1 MNTFQLECFLT
12 VAETL
17 NFVKAAQI
25 LNITQPAVTKS
36 IKSLENELNVRL
48 FNRSTR
54 NVELTKEGKLLVSD
68 AKIIIQ
74 TSNRAKKKLSSAGNT
89 LSLTIG
95 IRLQSQI
102 RLLAEPLKALLK
114 KYKNCC
120 PTFQFNTTSTL
131 FHLLHDDQV
140 DIVLDIETKNTG
152 CDNIIF
158 EPLLEE
164 RIFLLCTPKFPL
176 YYRKTV
182 TIEEIRTLDQY
193 PIILLTAPK
202 TLNEMSNI
210 TMDNIG
216 NRSQAMVQFCQTPE
230 EVCLLA
236 ELGCGMA
243 VLPELITPNNPNLR
257 KIPISDSKVIPFGAY
272 YKTYNSNELVKQ
284 FVDILK
290 ITDKPLD
297 VSQGIL

>member
-12 VAETL
+12 VSETL

-54 NVELTKEGKLLVSD
+54 NVELTKEGKLLLSD

-74 TSNRAKKKLSSAGNT
+74 TSNRAKKRLSSGNNT
-89 LSLTIG
+89 SGLTIG

-102 RLLAEPLKALLK
+102 RLLAEPLKGLLK
-114 KYKNCC
+114 KHEHCC
-120 PTFQFNTTSTL
+120 PTFQINTTSAL
-131 FHLLHDDQV
+131 FHLLQDDQV
-140 DIVLDIETKNTG
+140 DIVLDIGTKKTG
-152 CDNIIF
+152 CDNIVF

-176 YYRKTV
+176 YSRKTA
-182 TIEEIRTLDQY
+182 TIEEIRKLDQY
-193 PIILLTAPK
+193 PLILLTAPK
-202 TLNEMSNI
+202 ALNEMSNT

-216 NRSQAMVQFCQTPE
+216 SRSPEMVHFCQTPE

-236 ELGCGMA
+236 ELSCGMA
-243 VLPELITPNNPNLR
+243 VLPELIAPSNSNLC
-257 KIPISDSKVIPFGAY
+257 KIPISDGKVIPFGAY
-272 YKTYNSNELVKQ
+272 YKTYNSNEIVKQ

-290 ITDKPLD
+290 ST
-297 VSQGIL
+297 GIRS